1 MKIELHQIP
10 IRELLEG
17 YEDKEYY
24 GVSTKWTGK
33 ELGKESNAVGL
44 NIRPPYQREF
54 IYPAEK
60 QQSVI
65 NTVRH
70 GYPLN
75 VMYWVKNKDGSFE
88 VLDGQ
93 QRLLSILHFIAGN
106 GKDAGSYTT
115 FTFKEFDEP
124 DFMGFD
130 SLSENQQDQ
139 ILSYPLQIY
148 FCEGNDDEKLRW
160 FKTINFAGERLRQ
173 QELLNAFHTG
183 EWLTSAKSYFSRKG
197 SGAAN
202 YTTGKRAFIKGEAD
216 RQDLLELGLTWIA
229 DQQEIKLEKY
239 MSKHDGDANANE
251 LKQYFQNV
259 MTWVE
264 DTFDTQHYYRKEMKG
279 LPWGIFYNKYYE
291 KTKSWDSK
299 IIEAEI
305 SKLMADSDVTKKTG
319 IYEYILAGNIEAGEF
334 IPDNDFENKLNIRTF
349 DDKIKREVYEKQKGI
364 CIKCG
369 KYFDIKE
376 MEADH
381 IEPWHSGGKTIADNC
396 QMLCKHCNRIK
407 SGK

>member
-1 MKIELHQIP
+1 MKLLTLIENYKD
-10 IRELLEG
+10 EG
-17 YEDKEYY
+17 YE

-33 ELGKESNAVGL
+33 EMGKISEAAVL

-54 IYPAEK
+54 IYPNEK

-75 VMYWVKNKDGSFE
+75 VMYWVKNKDGSYE

-93 QRLLSILHFIAGN
+93 QRLLSILHFIAGS
-106 GKDAGSYTT
+106 GQGLADFTT
-115 FTFKEFDEP
+115 FTFSEFDEP
-124 DFMGFD
+124 DEMAFA

-148 FCEGNDDEKLRW
+148 FCEGNDEEKLRW
-160 FKTINFAGERLRQ
+160 FKTINFAGEKLKP

-183 EWLTSAKSYFSRKG
+183 AWLTNAKSYFSRLNT
-197 SGAAN
+197 GASN
-202 YTTGKRAFIKGEAD
+202 YTTGKSAFIKGDAD
-216 RQDLLELGLTWIA
+216 RQDLLEIALEWIA
-229 DQQEIKLEKY
+229 DKEEIKLQKY
-239 MSKHDGDANANE
+239 MSDHDKDPNANE

-264 DTFDTQHYYRKEMKG
+264 DTFDTQHHYRKEMKG
-279 LPWGIFYNKYYE
+279 LKWGILYNKYYE

-299 IIEAEI
+299 IIEDVVTN
-305 SKLMADSDVTKKTG
+305 LMSDSDVKSKSG
-319 IYEYILAGNIEAGEF
+319 IYEYVLAGNIKSGVF
-334 IPDNDFENKLNIRTF
+334 VPDSTFENKLCIRTF
-349 DDKIKREVYEKQKGI
+349 DENIKREVYEEQKGI
-364 CIKCG
+364 CKICG
-369 KYFDIKE
+369 KHFDIKE

-381 IEPWHSGGKTIADNC
+381 IDPWHSGGKTTKDNC
-396 QMLCKHCNRIK
+396 QMLCKHCNRTK